1 MRGLEAIWFRLR
13 RLFGVLPVGRPDVLA
28 SRLVRRWIRAQKS
41 CTIES
46 DLQIRGREN
55 ALSLVSLGSK
65 CGIDKGCIVWI
76 ASEAEANPEL
86 SLGDHV
92 YVGPYCFLGSY
103 APLFIGS
110 DTIIGA
116 YSYLITANHRSE
128 PGMPV
133 HDQGYAA
140 APIRI
145 GRDVWIGCHVVILP
159 GVTIGDHAV
168 IGAGA
173 VVNRN
178 VPAGEKWAGVPA
190 KKIGIRQAIRCE

>member
-1 MRGLEAIWFRLR
+1 MFRIR
-13 RLFGVLPVGRPDVLA
+13 RLFGVLPVGRGDVLA
-28 SRLVRRWIRAQKS
+28 SRRVRRWIRAQKS

-46 DLQIRGREN
+46 DLQICGRKN
-55 ALSLVSLGSK
+55 ALSCVTLGTK

-76 ASEAEANPEL
+76 ASEAEASPEI
-86 SLGDHV
+86 SLGDRV
-92 YVGPYCFLGSY
+92 YVGPFCYLGSY
-103 APLFIGS
+103 APLEIGT

-116 YSYLITANHRSE
+116 FSYLITANHRAE
-128 PGMPV
+128 PGIPV
-133 HDQGYAA
+133 QDQGYEA

-173 VVNRN
+173 VVNRD

-190 KKIGIRQAIRCE
+190 KKIGARL

>member
-1 MRGLEAIWFRLR
+1 VRILDGIAFRIR
-13 RLFGVLPVGRPDVLA
+13 RLFGRLPLGRPDVLA
-28 SRLVRRWIRAQKS
+28 TRLVTRWIRVQKL

-46 DLQIRGREN
+46 DLQIRGSAD
-55 ALSLVSLGSK
+55 ALRYITLGTK
-65 CGIDKGCIVWI
+65 CGIDKGCIIWI
-76 ASEAEANPEL
+76 ASEVAAAPSI
-86 SLGDHV
+86 SLGDRV
-92 YVGPYCFLGSY
+92 YVGPYCYLGSY
-103 APLFIGS
+103 APLEIGS

-116 YSYLITANHRSE
+116 YSYLITANHRAE
-128 PGMPV
+128 LGMPV
-133 HDQGYAA
+133 QDQGYEA

-173 VVNRN
+173 IVNRD

-190 KKIGIRQAIRCE
+190 KKIGIRS